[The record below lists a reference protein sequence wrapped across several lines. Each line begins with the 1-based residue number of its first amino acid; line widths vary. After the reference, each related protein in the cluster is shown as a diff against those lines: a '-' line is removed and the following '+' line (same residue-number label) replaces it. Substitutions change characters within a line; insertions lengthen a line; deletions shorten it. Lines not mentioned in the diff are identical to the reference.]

1 MKMLRFTKFRVN
13 RLANQRELYSHF
25 AYNNWKQLDTEKK
38 WEYLQELENYFATEQ
53 GRPAVK
59 ILLDSSKNLDG
70 NYGEYVPEENVIYIN
85 RDLVEYGTLIGPVD
99 EQHPERLD
107 ANMQLFDT
115 VAHEGYHAYQNY
127 AIKHPGF
134 HGDEKQVAEWAIND
148 VKFFEEGDEY
158 WVQPQER
165 DAWKYGSEKTKE
177 AFDEIEK
184 YYGAEPGRK
193 SYEKTVADSS
203 YDKALKR
210 LQVKNPDG
218 LNQMY
223 REMQAA
229 YEEQYQKNS
238 TFNPDLVTLE
248 QYDKT
253 LRDQVNRYYEHLKN
267 NPSLSREDVMRMTSE
282 MSEKYLA
289 SVEEYK
295 NVQKQEEESEI
306 RNRKEG
312 KLENEDNEKIEKE
325 AESEEQDNI
334 EDLTDGKDYEED
346 QAENEDNAED
356 LSSAENFAENE
367 EEENNVEENE
377 ETEKEA
383 ESEEEDNAEDL
394 TDGKDNE
401 EDQSE
406 SKDNAEDLADEKDNE
421 EEQSENE
428 DNAEDLSSAENFAKN
443 EEEEENNVE
452 ENEET
457 EKKAESEEQ
466 DNAEDLTDG
475 KDNAEEKSESE
486 DNAEDLTDE
495 KDNAEEKSES
505 EDNAE
510 DLSSGEDSSTR
521 YDGGDNDEEEN
532 ESYSY

>member
-367 EEENNVEENE
+367 EEE
-377 ETEKEA
+377 
-383 ESEEEDNAEDL
+383 
-394 TDGKDNE
+394 
-401 EDQSE
+401 
-406 SKDNAEDLADEKDNE
+406 
-421 EEQSENE
+421 
-428 DNAEDLSSAENFAKN
+428 
-443 EEEEENNVE
+443 ENNVE

>member
-486 DNAEDLTDE
+486 DNAEDL
-495 KDNAEEKSES
+495 
-505 EDNAE
+505 
-510 DLSSGEDSSTR
+510 SSGEDSSTR